1 MYKLSTNRRIE
12 VLGRKNSWE
21 WWVELLRLSNEGAK
35 VKMSF
40 THAEMVN
47 DESLWII
54 SLKKKIQ

>member
-47 DESLWII
+47 EESLWII
-54 SLKKKIQ
+54 S